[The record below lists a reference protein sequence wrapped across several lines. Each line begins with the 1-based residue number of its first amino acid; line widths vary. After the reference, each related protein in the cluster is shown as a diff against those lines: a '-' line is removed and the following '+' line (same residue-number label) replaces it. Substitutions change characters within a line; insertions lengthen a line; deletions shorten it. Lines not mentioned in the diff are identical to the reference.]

1 MNCAVKVSQS
11 YLAIF
16 LVEGIMPDDSNRAMS
31 NLEYD
36 LLTALKHK
44 AEALKAYDTYI
55 QDAQQLQSQPCVEL
69 FQKLQQVDMQQAQEI
84 RHHLQEVM
92 QKGKM

>member
-1 MNCAVKVSQS
+1 MQATENKRS
-11 YLAIF
+11 
-16 LVEGIMPDDSNRAMS
+16 MS

-55 QDAQQLQSQPCVEL
+55 QDAQEMQSQPCVEL
-69 FQKLQQVDMQQAQEI
+69 FQKLQQQDMQQAEEL

>member
-1 MNCAVKVSQS
+1 MQGNGNQQ
-11 YLAIF
+11 AI
-16 LVEGIMPDDSNRAMS
+16 S

-36 LLTALKHK
+36 LLTALHNK
-44 AEALKAYDTYI
+44 AEAVKAYDTYI
-55 QDAQQLQSQPCVEL
+55 QDAQQMDSQPCVQL
-69 FQKLQQVDMQQAQEI
+69 FQKLQQADIEQAQEI

>member
-1 MNCAVKVSQS
+1 MEDQSMVSTANSQTQA
-11 YLAIF
+11 L
-16 LVEGIMPDDSNRAMS
+16 S

-36 LLTALKHK
+36 LLTVLQNKG
-44 AEALKAYDTYI
+44 EALKAYESYI
-55 QDAQQLQSQPCVEL
+55 RDAQEMQSQPCVEL
-69 FQKLQQVDMQQAQEI
+69 FQRLQQAEMQQVQEI

>member
-1 MNCAVKVSQS
+1 MNCPVKVSQS

-69 FQKLQQVDMQQAQEI
+69 FQKLQQADMQQAQEI

>member
-1 MNCAVKVSQS
+1 MTMTSDGSTKV
-11 YLAIF
+11 I
-16 LVEGIMPDDSNRAMS
+16 S

-36 LLTALKHK
+36 LVAVLKNK
-44 AEALKAYDTYI
+44 SEAVQLYDTYVKDA
-55 QDAQQLQSQPCVEL
+55 QDAGSQPCVEL
-69 FQKLQQVDMQQAQEI
+69 LQKLQEADKKHAEEV

>member
-1 MNCAVKVSQS
+1 MSSTMEQGS
-11 YLAIF
+11 RAI
-16 LVEGIMPDDSNRAMS
+16 S

-36 LLTALKHK
+36 LLTALQHK
-44 AEALKAYDTYI
+44 AEAVKAYDTYI
-55 QDAQQLQSQPCVEL
+55 KDAEQMNSQPCVEL
-69 FQKLQQVDMQQAQEI
+69 FRKLKEEDMKTAQEI

>member
-1 MNCAVKVSQS
+1 
-11 YLAIF
+11 
-16 LVEGIMPDDSNRAMS
+16 MPDNGNTRAVS

-36 LLTALKHK
+36 LLTVLQNK
-44 AEALKAYDTYI
+44 AEALKAYETYI
-55 QDAQQLQSQPCVEL
+55 QDAQSLDSQPCVQL
-69 FQKLQQVDMQQAQEI
+69 FQKLQQSDLQLAQEI

>member
-1 MNCAVKVSQS
+1 MADNGSTR
-11 YLAIF
+11 AI
-16 LVEGIMPDDSNRAMS
+16 S

-36 LLTALKHK
+36 LLTTLQNK
-44 AEALKAYDTYI
+44 AEALKAYETYI
-55 QDAQQLQSQPCVEL
+55 QDAQALDSQPCVEL
-69 FQKLQQVDMQQAQEI
+69 FKKLQQSDLQQAEEI

>member
-16 LVEGIMPDDSNRAMS
+16 LSEGIMPDDSNRAMS

-69 FQKLQQVDMQQAQEI
+69 FQKLQQADMQQAQEI

>member
-1 MNCAVKVSQS
+1 MPNNGQR
-11 YLAIF
+11 AI
-16 LVEGIMPDDSNRAMS
+16 S

-36 LLTALKHK
+36 LLTALHNK
-44 AEALKAYDTYI
+44 AEAVKAYDTYI
-55 QDAQQLQSQPCVEL
+55 QDAQQIDSQPCVQL
-69 FQKLQQVDMQQAQEI
+69 FQKLQQADIEQAQEI